1 MTSPT
6 RTPLSLHW
14 RLWVATAVA
23 VTLAATA
30 AGAVLASAFRD
41 HVERQFAFALTSQLD
56 QLTARVAIDAQG
68 QPVLSGEGMTDPRW
82 SQPYSG
88 LYWQIDATDGGRRR
102 AVARSR
108 SLWDAVLKAPA
119 DTAIT
124 GRVHVH
130 RIDGPGGQRLLLV
143 DRRVLLEDGAQ
154 APWHLLVAADLSQ
167 TVDAVADF
175 RGVLAISLLVLV
187 TLLLLAA
194 LAQIAVGLA
203 PLRALAAA
211 LAELQARRALALKGR
226 FPAEVQPL
234 VDGLNQV
241 LEQQAQQLERAR
253 TQAGNLAHALRTPLT
268 VIEQAAH
275 QATRE
280 PEFAGVVQEQVRAA
294 RRHVD
299 WHLARARAAGAQ
311 SATAAA
317 CELRPAVDSLVRVM
331 QRAHAARALNIDGS
345 AVPPELAF
353 RGDGQDLLDLVGNLL
368 DNACKWARSCVR
380 IAARPVPGTPS
391 LVVEVEDDGP
401 GIPEEV
407 RTRVL
412 QRGQRLDESTPG
424 SGLGLSIVADL
435 ARLHGGSLSLD
446 ASLLGG
452 LRASLILPMAPGTR

>member
-1 MTSPT
+1 M
-6 RTPLSLHW
+6 
-14 RLWVATAVA
+14 ATAVA
-23 VTLAATA
+23 VMVAATA
-30 AGAVLASAFRD
+30 AGAVLAGVFRD
-41 HVERQFAFALTSQLD
+41 HVERQFASTLTSQLD

-68 QPVLSGEGMTDPRW
+68 RPVLSGEGMADPRW
-82 SQPYSG
+82 SLPYSG
-88 LYWQIDATDGGRRR
+88 LYWQIDATDGRQRRP
-102 AVARSR
+102 AARSR

-119 DTAIT
+119 DTAIS

-143 DRRVLLEDGAQ
+143 ERRVLLEDGAQ
-154 APWHLLVAADLSQ
+154 VPWHLLVAADLSQ

-175 RGVLAISLLVLV
+175 RGVLAISLLALV

-211 LAELQARRALALKGR
+211 LADLRAGRSAALGGR

-241 LEQQAQQLERAR
+241 LEQQARQLERAR

-275 QATRE
+275 QARRE
-280 PEFAGVVQEQVRAA
+280 PEFAGLVQEQVRTA

-299 WHLARARAAGAQ
+299 WHLARARAAGTQ

-331 QRAHAARALNIDGS
+331 HRAHAGRALDIDGS
-345 AVPPELAF
+345 AVPPALVF
-353 RGDGQDLLDLVGNLL
+353 RGDSQDLLDLVGNLL
-368 DNACKWARSCVR
+368 DNACKWARSSVR

-401 GIPEEV
+401 GIPEAV

-435 ARLHGGSLSLD
+435 AGLHGGSLSLET
-446 ASLLGG
+446 SPLGG
-452 LRASLILPMAPGTR
+452 LKASLTLPMAPGTR